1 MKNLIS
7 ENRKMTERLA
17 LVLVDKKQLD
27 YECFVM
33 ANRLEEKEQELAAL
47 KEKQFESKQKE
58 MPLEEAMEVCGR
70 VS

>member
-17 LVLVDKKQLD
+17 LVLVDKKRLD